1 MRKNKFYRRAFAAR
15 AWLVV
20 LAIFFGAP
28 PAAADEGGLQ
38 VLGYGV
44 QGCDAYLAA
53 FDGWEQGGDAGIIEY
68 ARYREWF
75 AGLVTGLTLAVGVD
89 VLAGTDVE
97 AAMRRLQVDCD
108 ERRESDFF
116 GAAMRL
122 VRLLSGA
129 GGDDGEAP
137 VVKGQGAK

>member
-1 MRKNKFYRRAFAAR
+1 MPRNRIYERAPACR
-15 AWLVV
+15 AWPVV
-20 LAIFFGAP
+20 LALLFTAA

-44 QGCDAYLAA
+44 KGCDAYLAA
-53 FDGWEQGGDAGIIEY
+53 FEGWEQGVDAGIIEY

-108 ERRESDFF
+108 ERRESDVF

-129 GGDDGEAP
+129 GGDSEEAP
-137 VVKGQGAK
+137 AAEGRAAE